1 MVVLISLACIY
12 QLSFTAATRIQ
23 EKKAADYAEKAVV
36 SVQKTQDYRDIDE
49 LDQAFF
55 LDSLRNAKQSYYIDS
70 ITPEKVF
77 LWYTFKEV
85 KEREINLGLDLKG
98 GMNVMMEVKL
108 ESLIRAL
115 SDYSQ
120 EPQLDQA
127 LALANQKVAEGSRAD
142 YLTLFAESWNEVAPG
157 D

>member
-1 MVVLISLACIY
+1 
-12 QLSFTAATRIQ
+12 
-23 EKKAADYAEKAVV
+23 
-36 SVQKTQDYRDIDE
+36 
-49 LDQAFF
+49 
-55 LDSLRNAKQSYYIDS
+55 
-70 ITPEKVF
+70 
-77 LWYTFKEV
+77 
-85 KEREINLGLDLKG
+85 
-98 GMNVMMEVKL
+98 MMEVKL

-157 D
+157 ERLSKIFGTYDMREAYSSRKTSNEEVLKNH